1 MPHAAAARAA
11 AQKKTL
17 RASERD
23 RADIQAERA
32 VFRERVRQLDAK
44 DLVFIDETGI
54 TTAMTRRYARAAR
67 GERAPGS
74 APGGWRRLTVL
85 GALCG
90 EGMVAAMS
98 IQAAT
103 TTRVLMAFLTPAMD
117 KG

>member
-1 MPHAAAARAA
+1 VPHAAAARAA

-67 GERAPGS
+67 GERAHGS

-90 EGMVAAMS
+90 EGWW
-98 IQAAT
+98 
-103 TTRVLMAFLTPAMD
+103 RP
-117 KG
+117 